1 MKGKM
6 VIIDTNS
13 GSLEQRATQNVYY
26 HLRAR
31 FYDTGEALRNVRNIK
46 TYCEYAIGIDGAKH
60 YEVKQ
65 WKNTVDIFYV
75 PEQCLDALIRHIATN
90 QTNQKKMA
98 KIVKNKMRYSGSV
111 RKNTA
116 QTAHQ

>member
-31 FYDTGEALRNVRNIK
+31 FYDTGEALRNVRNI
-46 TYCEYAIGIDGAKH
+46 
-60 YEVKQ
+60 V
-65 WKNTVDIFYV
+65 
-75 PEQCLDALIRHIATN
+75 
-90 QTNQKKMA
+90 
-98 KIVKNKMRYSGSV
+98 
-111 RKNTA
+111 
-116 QTAHQ
+116 AHQLITIDELYPYLIKEKEKFVYSFVEEEYKPVLDNWIKQNNFQNVLNFLLPVISIEINKLQVSILNY